1 MMFNVVSRIFDGQPL
16 ESISE
21 EPPIN
26 LANRSLSQVM
36 PLKIL
41 LAEDHLVN
49 QKVALQMLERM
60 GHQTDIATNGLEAI
74 AAPEQKTYDVV
85 LMDVQMPEMND
96 LDAAQKIRE
105 ALESGTITYKPR
117 IIAMTANAMS
127 GDREACLAA
136 RMDDYI
142 YSYPSA

>member
-1 MMFNVVSRIFDGQPL
+1 
-16 ESISE
+16 
-21 EPPIN
+21 
-26 LANRSLSQVM
+26 M

-142 YSYPSA
+142 YSYPSAWSNWVKPFRSVNP